1 MPSLPNVVVP
11 DCKTRWIES
20 KEKVQNRIQETAR
33 MIGGKIVGRFN
44 RDNPQPEDGRYP
56 CFPNLP
62 CRFFQWMVLF
72 RGIVRGLARDHDI
85 VHMAFAKARDA
96 DANKPRFLE

>member
-44 RDNPQPEDGRYP
+44 RDNPQPEDGWNPR
-56 CFPNLP
+56 FPNLP
-62 CRFFQWMVLF
+62 RRFFQWEVLF
-72 RGIVRGLARDHDI
+72 RGIVRSLARDHDI